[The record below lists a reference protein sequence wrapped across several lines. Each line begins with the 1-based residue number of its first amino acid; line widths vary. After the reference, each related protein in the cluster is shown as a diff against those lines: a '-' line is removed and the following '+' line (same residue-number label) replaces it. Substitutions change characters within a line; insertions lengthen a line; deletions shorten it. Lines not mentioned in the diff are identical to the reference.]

1 MRMCSPGGW
10 APGPDSTTKP
20 PVGAG
25 RRLLLPAAQRV
36 QVGPGWLQAL
46 LAAVLLCCS
55 MLQGHAQGGRVV
67 MQPWGLSAPQG
78 AHAPARTPAYDFFTG
93 RLPTPVLLQVLPVML
108 QTQKHTHQHHTQA
121 VCELL
126 LSLRCWPAPTAV
138 TWLGHPAMPQ
148 PSTSAQLAT
157 LLHTPILVAAG
168 SKERAQGP
176 WLCAGQHSSSRNKQ
190 QAPATHMAFLVHLA
204 PAATRLPSKP
214 QGPFAEGKTC
224 HNCSQAGQPLPAA
237 FCQGPDASL
246 FPSLALCSGFLHS
259 SQQPCDLKCLDT
271 EPQARA

>member
-1 MRMCSPGGW
+1 MFTAKPNKPPTRSSGPTLGAQHHPWATTAQATGAPVGTPTGDGPLRAVMRAVGRPDSRPSSSSPGGCIPCATQSGVVMRMCSPGGW

-126 LSLRCWPAPTAV
+126 
-138 TWLGHPAMPQ
+138 
-148 PSTSAQLAT
+148 
-157 LLHTPILVAAG
+157 
-168 SKERAQGP
+168 
-176 WLCAGQHSSSRNKQ
+176 
-190 QAPATHMAFLVHLA
+190 
-204 PAATRLPSKP
+204 
-214 QGPFAEGKTC
+214 
-224 HNCSQAGQPLPAA
+224 
-237 FCQGPDASL
+237 
-246 FPSLALCSGFLHS
+246 PSLW
-259 SQQPCDLKCLDT
+259 
-271 EPQARA
+271 